1 MTTGQPIHMF
11 DADQIKGTIVVRNA
25 KKGETFIDLFDKE
38 HTLIDIDI
46 VIADKEK
53 VLALAGVV

>member
-1 MTTGQPIHMF
+1 MF
-11 DADQIKGTIVVRNA
+11 DADQIKGSIIVRQA

-38 HTLIDIDI
+38 HTLIESDI

-53 VLALAGVV
+53 ILALAGVVGGKTS